1 MKGGNTKAQ
10 CELAYLYYSGKN
22 KYYDSADSYP
32 PDYANA
38 EKWYLEAAGNFD
50 IGAYFP
56 LGVLYQYVMK
66 NPEQAIRWYKKAAD
80 AGNAA
85 ALVCLTDLG
94 ENYTP
99 VPLSEES
106 IEMLMQKAEDGD
118 GEAQYKLAS
127 CYMFGSTVYEGE
139 QDIFTPNYK
148 MAEKWFIEAGENG
161 NAADAYSSLGLMYS
175 FWVINDD
182 KAVYWYKKAAKAGDE
197 LAVDMLESYGIYYS
211 KDGRDRLLEKAEA
224 GNGQAQYELANC
236 YEYGWKYY
244 QSDNF
249 GELPKDYENAE
260 KWYLMAAKNGKE
272 RSAWFALG
280 LMYDSMGKPTKQFPH

>member
-1 MKGGNTKAQ
+1 MRAKQERPSQIRKERRCRSPVKGGNTKAQ

-66 NPEQAIRWYKKAAD
+66 NPEQAIRWYKKAA
-80 AGNAA
+80 
-85 ALVCLTDLG
+85 
-94 ENYTP
+94 
-99 VPLSEES
+99 
-106 IEMLMQKAEDGD
+106 
-118 GEAQYKLAS
+118 
-127 CYMFGSTVYEGE
+127 
-139 QDIFTPNYK
+139 
-148 MAEKWFIEAGENG
+148 
-161 NAADAYSSLGLMYS
+161 
-175 FWVINDD
+175 
-182 KAVYWYKKAAKAGDE
+182 
-197 LAVDMLESYGIYYS
+197 
-211 KDGRDRLLEKAEA
+211 EA